1 MTQGHNGMTRK
12 SPHEDPIL
20 MVSQKPEITKTN
32 GSLQGIF
39 ENEDVKT
46 EGYTVGHIVTHCSFY
61 NENFFMCCH
70 YCCWRVCVCDLGD
83 NKGKGQIL
91 GDREMSGTGVHDVKL
106 TSNQ

>member
-1 MTQGHNGMTRK
+1 MREYYRI
-12 SPHEDPIL
+12 HEL
-20 MVSQKPEITKTN
+20 AQLF
-32 GSLQGIF
+32 GL
-39 ENEDVKT
+39 
-46 EGYTVGHIVTHCSFY
+46 HCSFY